1 MPKRKPKDPERS
13 PDLPHD
19 WISRRIA
26 SLSAMIYSDPYDIR
40 EWRYRTARLTGPG
53 RYEGLEAGWGRISLG
68 EYWGGEDATAFFEA
82 ELAIPD
88 SHAGDDIVLDI
99 FLDGGEAQLS
109 VDGRP
114 YQGLD
119 WHRSIIPFS
128 EYAQAGRRL
137 KLEIEAFIINY
148 PYDERRKDAR
158 ELHRFERARLLRKDA
173 ELEAA
178 CHDLTFLFDAYM
190 DCWENDSDHELEDFY
205 LRHLERACRLL
216 PPDIGSRKEMRSAAA
231 RIRRLLAEELFAN
244 PAYRQDGT
252 ISICG
257 HSHLDIVYLWP
268 IKETFRKNA
277 RTATNMLSL
286 MREYPEY
293 KFSCSQPY
301 LYEKLKEMY
310 PSVYEEIKQR
320 IAEGRWEAIGAMYV
334 EPDGNLLGPES
345 LVRQILFGKRFFKRE
360 FGVETET
367 CWLPDVFGVM
377 YTLPQILKKSGINYF
392 CTNKLNIWND
402 VNEFPH
408 DTFRWRGPDGSE
420 VLVHF
425 PTTHFGQDY
434 KVANLRRS
442 WCDFREKQTV
452 GENLFIYGWADGG
465 GGPTRE
471 MVAGSLRT
479 DRFPGLPGARV
490 EFAEEFFR
498 RAEQK
503 WDDLAIWDDELYLE
517 AHRGTITTKGDL
529 KRQNREAE
537 LLYRDAEILSSLALL
552 FGGER
557 EQERLNEGWK
567 LVLLNQFHDTLPGTH
582 SAAGVPDIKRDY
594 EEAFRIGREVRDR
607 ALAFLASRSGGKPGL
622 LAANTLSWERSDL
635 IRLPDGFSGEALL
648 AHGLDPIPVQR
659 YRGEAYARIP
669 AIPSLGW
676 CTLKSSSTAS
686 PAKEL
691 TARFDGSVIET
702 PFYRIELN
710 DQGEFARLYD
720 KEAGREVISGPGNQ
734 FQIFEDDPGYKFS
747 AWDVAYH
754 LEEFRYAPELTSPW
768 SLEANGPHFAV
779 LKASWKV
786 LDSVIEQELWLYAGE
801 QRIDFKTRADWH
813 NHRKMWKVAFPLEI
827 RTRTAVYD
835 LPFGHIERPTTRNTS
850 WEEAKFE
857 VCGHKWA
864 DLSEGNY
871 GVALMNNCKYGY
883 DARENVLRLSLLRSP
898 VRPDPGSDEGE
909 HLFTYSLLPHRG
921 GWREARVTRRAYELN
936 SPALAVG
943 LQAQPGGELPESFC
957 LVRPESESLIVEAV
971 KQPEEG
977 EGLILRS
984 FDSLGTRGG
993 IRFTAGIE
1001 LAEVTSTDLMEEH
1014 VSPVPV
1020 HEKRQ
1025 FGDDYTPYEIKT
1037 HRLII
1042 SK

>member
-13 PDLPHD
+13 PDLPHN

-26 SLSAMIYSDPYDIR
+26 SLSSMIYSDPYDIP
-40 EWRYRTARLTGPG
+40 EWRYRSARLAGPG
-53 RYEGLEAGWGRISLG
+53 TYEGLEADWGSISLG
-68 EYWGGEDATAFFEA
+68 EYWGGEDATAFFET
-82 ELAIPD
+82 ELTVPE
-88 SHAGDDIVLDI
+88 SHAGDDIVLDL

-119 WHRSIIPFS
+119 WHRSIIPFG
-128 EYAQAGRRL
+128 EFAQAGRKL

-148 PYDERRKDAR
+148 PYDDRRKDAR
-158 ELHRFERARLLRKDA
+158 ELHRFERARLLRRDA
-173 ELEAA
+173 ALEAA
-178 CHDLTFLFDAYM
+178 YYDLAFLFDAYM
-190 DCWENDSDHELEDFY
+190 DCWENDGDPELEAFY
-205 LRHLERACRLL
+205 LRHLERVCRML
-216 PPDIGSRKEMRSAAA
+216 PPEISSREEMRRAAA
-231 RIRRLLAEELFAN
+231 EVRSSLADELFAN
-244 PAYRQDGT
+244 PAYRRDGT

-268 IKETFRKNA
+268 IKETFRKNV

-286 MREYPEY
+286 MREYPDY

-310 PSVYEEIKQR
+310 PSVYEEIKER
-320 IAEGRWEAIGAMYV
+320 IAEGRWEAIGGMYV

-345 LVRQILFGKRFFKRE
+345 LVRQILFGKRFFRRE

-377 YTLPQILKKSGINYF
+377 YTLPQILKKSGIKYF

-434 KVANLRRS
+434 RVANLQRS
-442 WCDFREKQTV
+442 WSDFREKQTV

-471 MVAGSLRT
+471 MVEGSIRT
-479 DRFPGLPGARV
+479 DKLPGLPGAKI
-490 EFAEEFFR
+490 EFAEEYFR
-498 RAEQK
+498 RAETK
-503 WDDLAIWDDELYLE
+503 WEQLAVWDDELYLE
-517 AHRGTITTKGDL
+517 AHRGTITTKADL
-529 KRQNREAE
+529 KRQNRQAE

-567 LVLLNQFHDTLPGTH
+567 RVMLNQFHDTLPGTH
-582 SAAGVPDIKRDY
+582 APAGVPDIKRDY
-594 EEAFRIGREVRDR
+594 EEAFKIGYDVRDR
-607 ALAFLASRSGGKPGL
+607 ALACLASRSGAKPGL
-622 LAANTLSWERSDL
+622 VAANTLSWERADL
-635 IRLPDGFSGEALL
+635 LLLPGDFDGEALVDDDE
-648 AHGLDPIPVQR
+648 APIPVQR
-659 YRGEAYARIP
+659 YGEEAYARIP
-669 AIPSLGW
+669 ALPSLGW
-676 CTLKSSSTAS
+676 RTLHAQTTAPDTERSTAS
-686 PAKEL
+686 
-691 TARFDGSVIET
+691 FDGTLIET

-710 DQGEFARLYD
+710 SAGEFGRLYD
-720 KEAGREVISGPGNQ
+720 KEEEREVLSGPGNQ

-754 LEEFRYAPELTSPW
+754 LEEFRYTPELTSPW
-768 SLEANGPHFAV
+768 SLAANGPHFAV

-786 LDSVIEQELWLYAGE
+786 LDSTIEQEIWLYSE
-801 QRIDFKTRADWH
+801 DRRIDFRTRADWH
-813 NHRKMWKVAFPLEI
+813 NHRKMWKVAFPLNV
-827 RTRTAVYD
+827 RTKTAVYD

-850 WEEAKFE
+850 WEQAKFE

-864 DLSEGNY
+864 DLSEGDY
-871 GVALMNNCKYGY
+871 GVALMNDCKYGY
-883 DARENVLRLSLLRSP
+883 DARENLLRLSLLRSP

-921 GWREARVTRRAYELN
+921 GWRDAQVTRRAYELN
-936 SPALAVG
+936 SPVLAAS
-943 LQAQPGGELPESFC
+943 LREEGGCSVPESFS
-957 LVRPESESLIVEAV
+957 LARPESGSLIVEAV

-984 FDSLGTRGG
+984 FDSLGTRGR
-993 IRFTAGIE
+993 IRFTTGSDLE
-1001 LAEVTSTDLMEEH
+1001 EVKSTDLLEENE
-1014 VSPVPV
+1014 SSVPV
-1020 HEKRQ
+1020 CETRA

-1037 HRLII
+1037 HRLLI
-1042 SK
+1042 SH